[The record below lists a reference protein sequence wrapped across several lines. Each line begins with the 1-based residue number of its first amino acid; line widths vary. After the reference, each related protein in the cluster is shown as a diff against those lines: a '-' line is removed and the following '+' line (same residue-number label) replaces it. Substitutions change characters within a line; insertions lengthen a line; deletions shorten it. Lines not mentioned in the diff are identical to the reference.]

1 MDAIFELKQQ
11 MLFLERAHA
20 SARMG
25 HFVLDPKRQTIEFS
39 SWVREN
45 IGLNDMPIP
54 IDRLL
59 EIIPEREREQFAAT
73 VAEIIEREEEFAFE
87 TIVIT
92 AKGVERT
99 QRVSGIPAFENQHKR
114 EGLIGFYGILQE
126 ITSEKEAQRELVA
139 ARDKAQAELEART
152 NILAAVS
159 HEIRTP
165 LGGILGIIDQ
175 LKRERSAS
183 EQERGLSLVEDSC
196 QVLLDTLDAILQQAR
211 LGHEPGSRKLKRFRP
226 SAVAQR
232 VAELFRPLARRK
244 AIQIDV
250 NATSDAEAIGDPG
263 RIQQVLANFVSNSV
277 KFTQAGAVTIYV
289 QQPEAPDKTWTFV
302 VSDTGSGM
310 DANRIERIFEPF
322 DTSGRDSLGKAVG
335 AGLGLSITRDLV
347 DSMGGR
353 IEVESEVGQGSSFT
367 MLLPLENVD
376 EQEELRPI
384 EGTRGTICL
393 ALEKAT
399 EQIQVEA
406 IASQFGWTTI
416 NVETADVG
424 KDEIG
429 ANLIVIASA
438 ERLDKVPEPLLENSG
453 QILVLGDGEAET
465 PRFSQKALVLPAS
478 NLARALPALLQRT
491 LDDAA

>member
-1 MDAIFELKQQ
+1 
-11 MLFLERAHA
+11 
-20 SARMG
+20 
-25 HFVLDPKRQTIEFS
+25 
-39 SWVREN
+39 
-45 IGLNDMPIP
+45 
-54 IDRLL
+54 
-59 EIIPEREREQFAAT
+59 
-73 VAEIIEREEEFAFE
+73 
-87 TIVIT
+87 
-92 AKGVERT
+92 
-99 QRVSGIPAFENQHKR
+99 
-114 EGLIGFYGILQE
+114 
-126 ITSEKEAQRELVA
+126 
-139 ARDKAQAELEART
+139 
-152 NILAAVS
+152 
-159 HEIRTP
+159 
-165 LGGILGIIDQ
+165 
-175 LKRERSAS
+175 
-183 EQERGLSLVEDSC
+183 
-196 QVLLDTLDAILQQAR
+196 
-211 LGHEPGSRKLKRFRP
+211 
-226 SAVAQR
+226 
-232 VAELFRPLARRK
+232 
-244 AIQIDV
+244 
-250 NATSDAEAIGDPG
+250 
-263 RIQQVLANFVSNSV
+263 
-277 KFTQAGAVTIYV
+277 
-289 QQPEAPDKTWTFV
+289 
-302 VSDTGSGM
+302 
-310 DANRIERIFEPF
+310 
-322 DTSGRDSLGKAVG
+322 
-335 AGLGLSITRDLV
+335 
-347 DSMGGR
+347 MGGR